1 MPFLHQQMSLP
12 SSYHLRYLGVFVQRL
27 WHKAD
32 NALLRSLD
40 LQIPPGFQKLDAV
53 LNLDPFQDD
62 GGLYYT
68 DFWNQKTQVFFTVQP
83 VVRSSKGG
91 FDAGCYFYR
100 FQYHSLMHLDLLVC
114 LYVSNGSQNTFE
126 HVNYCNN
133 CKTWQDI

>member
-62 GGLYYT
+62 GGLY
-68 DFWNQKTQVFFTVQP
+68 
-83 VVRSSKGG
+83 
-91 FDAGCYFYR
+91 
-100 FQYHSLMHLDLLVC
+100 
-114 LYVSNGSQNTFE
+114 
-126 HVNYCNN
+126 
-133 CKTWQDI
+133 